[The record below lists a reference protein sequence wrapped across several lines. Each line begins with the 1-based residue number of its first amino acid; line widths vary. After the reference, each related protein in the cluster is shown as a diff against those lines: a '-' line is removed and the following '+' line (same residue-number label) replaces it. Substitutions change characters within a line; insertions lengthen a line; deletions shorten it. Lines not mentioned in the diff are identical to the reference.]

1 MLNKAIETIINSS
14 GIIAISRGNYGEGL
28 VRAAEALVKG
38 GVKAVEVTFEQD
50 KDPEITAEAIR
61 SLVDAFG
68 EKIAVGAGTVL
79 TAAQL
84 QTAKQAGARYI
95 VSPNSDEK
103 LITETKRLGLGSIP
117 GAMTPTE
124 IVRASDAGAD
134 IVKIFPAGVLG
145 PAYFSAV
152 TTPLAHIRCAAVAG
166 ITPENIAAFK
176 KAGAC
181 AFGISSTLFNKK
193 LIASKRFDEITAAAA
208 AFTSALGD

>member
-1 MLNKAIETIINSS
+1 MYNKAIETILNSC

-28 VRAAEALVKG
+28 IRATEALVRG
-38 GVKAVEVTFEQD
+38 GVRAVEVTFEQD
-50 KDPEITAEAIR
+50 RDAELTANAVR

-68 EKIAVGAGTVL
+68 DEIAVGAGTVL
-79 TAAQL
+79 TRDQL
-84 QTAKQAGARYI
+84 RTAKQAGAKYV
-95 VSPNSDEK
+95 VSPNCDEE
-103 LITETKRLGLGSIP
+103 LIAETKRLGLGSIP

-124 IVRASDAGAD
+124 IVRAHSAGAD

-166 ITPENIAAFK
+166 ITPENIGAFK

-181 AFGISSTLFNKK
+181 AFGISSTLYHKK
-193 LIASKRFDEITAAAA
+193 LIAEKRFDEITLAAEK
-208 AFTSALGD
+208 FISALNS